1 MRCGM
6 PSTIRGVSRI
16 KKMPAPMGGRQKDPM
31 TMKVVALS
39 RAARKTV
46 RDKTNQRGVYRKKA
60 SRNRDVPPAWEIGDA
75 ASFAKAKSIAMERI
89 CLDPKLGGKAKAI
102 LANCLKRMN
111 CHEQWSC
118 FVSIERLAQDAQTH
132 EATCWR
138 AIHDA
143 DGTYIATRTGWRSK
157 NQRYPS
163 THITIHPAMVA
174 PMRSCVVDGEDRVA
188 SVQNQGRIHAKS
200 GSHGCD
206 KNFLHLT
213 SFNELPLSSSTDKKS
228 EEGIQD
234 RSL

>member
-143 DGTYIATRTGWRSK
+143 DGTYIATRTGWRSRAAMASRVVATVLASYWRMFQM
-157 NQRYPS
+157 NS
-163 THITIHPAMVA
+163 AIHDALCQFGLGLIRRGA
-174 PMRSCVVDGEDRVA
+174 SLRSIQAR
-188 SVQNQGRIHAKS
+188 
-200 GSHGCD
+200 
-206 KNFLHLT
+206 
-213 SFNELPLSSSTDKKS
+213 PLSTVDQRFQTSALLAESCPPFANDVS
-228 EEGIQD
+228 IAG
-234 RSL
+234 